1 MITGLYASI
10 LALFFIYLA
19 AQVIRLRLKHQVG
32 IGDGNIPDLH
42 QAIRVHANFAEYIPL
57 AIILLLVAEFNQLNG
72 WIIHL
77 FGMAI
82 VLSRVLHMIGL
93 SKTVGKSTG
102 RQFGML
108 LIFSCIVILSVI
120 NISLFIF

>member
-42 QAIRVHANFAEYIPL
+42 VQVVIYQIYMFSWLLTRFTCLGGHIPD
-57 AIILLLVAEFNQLNG
+57 
-72 WIIHL
+72 
-77 FGMAI
+77 
-82 VLSRVLHMIGL
+82 LH
-93 SKTVGKSTG
+93 V
-102 RQFGML
+102 
-108 LIFSCIVILSVI
+108 
-120 NISLFIF
+120 